1 MPADAGA
8 AAIARRLSE
17 RVLGLAAAE
26 KRRPVFR
33 GANLEAQTT
42 TMPEFVLSGPAGTG
56 KSVALLARIHA
67 NAEAFPGSRQLII
80 RKTRASLTQSGLVT
94 FEEKVLPPGHPALFG
109 AIGQRITRGNR
120 ETYPYPNG
128 AEIVV
133 GGMDK
138 PERLFS
144 SEYDA
149 IYWQEVQEARVE
161 EWESLLRALRNN
173 RMPTQ
178 QLFGDCNP
186 ASPKHWLKARSASGS
201 LKLAETHHRD
211 NPFLWDEKTGT
222 WTPAGSRYV
231 ESLQRMTG
239 VLRDRLYL
247 GLWVAAE
254 GAIYTMFRRSG
265 RGSNVVPRFTPP
277 ADWRVVL
284 SIDFGF
290 SHPLAAQVWVVDGDG
305 RMVLENEIHMAG
317 RTLDEHAP
325 DILRMLRGR
334 SYEGVADS
342 AAPESIERLKALGIR
357 CEPAQKG
364 PDSVRAGIRQCIARM
379 GDAGDGR
386 PRLAVMEGSLVERDE
401 ERAARHLPLCLL
413 DEIEMYRWKLD
424 HSSRPQDEPVK
435 EHDDA
440 CDAMRYAV
448 QYVDG
453 RPSSEWKD
461 DDIVIGESE
470 LCDVPEMGEEWG

>member
-1 MPADAGA
+1 
-8 AAIARRLSE
+8 
-17 RVLGLAAAE
+17 
-26 KRRPVFR
+26 
-33 GANLEAQTT
+33 
-42 TMPEFVLSGPAGTG
+42 
-56 KSVALLARIHA
+56 
-67 NAEAFPGSRQLII
+67 
-80 RKTRASLTQSGLVT
+80 VT
-94 FEEKVLPPGHPALFG
+94 FEEKVLPPAHPALFG
-109 AIGQRITRGNR
+109 AMGQRITRGNR
-120 ETYPYPNG
+120 DTYPYPNR

-161 EWESLLRALRNN
+161 EWESLLRALRND

-186 ASPKHWLKARSASGS
+186 SSPKHWLKARASSGS
-201 LKLAETHHRD
+201 LKLAETSHRD
-211 NPFLWDEKTGT
+211 NPFLWDEETGD
-222 WTPAGSRYV
+222 WTKAGRTYIGN
-231 ESLQRMTG
+231 LQRMTG
-239 VLRDRLYL
+239 VLHDRLYL

-254 GAIYTMFRRSG
+254 GAIYTMFKRSG
-265 RGSNVVPRFTPP
+265 PAANVVPRFVPD
-277 ADWRVVL
+277 ADWRVIL
-284 SIDFGF
+284 SVDFGF

-305 RMVLENEIHMAG
+305 RMVLEHEVHMAG

-325 DILRMLRGR
+325 EILRMLGGR
-334 SYEGVADS
+334 PYEGVADS
-342 AAPESIERLKALGIR
+342 AEPESIERLKALGIR
-357 CEPAQKG
+357 CEPAAKG
-364 PDSVRAGIRQCIARM
+364 PDSVRAGIRRCIARM
-379 GDAGDGR
+379 GDPGDGR

-401 ERAARHLPLCLL
+401 ERAAQHMPLCLL

-424 HSSRPQDEPVK
+424 NANRPRDKPVK

-448 QYVDG
+448 QFVDG
-453 RPSSEWKD
+453 RPSEEWRE

-470 LCDVPEMGEEWG
+470 LGDAPEMGGEWG